1 MPETLFGLPTHILL
15 LHVVVVLLPVAAAA
29 AVAVAL
35 SPRFRHRYGLAV
47 VAFTFVTTL
56 FVPLTSQTGEGLAAR
71 LPNDPSIARHGAIG
85 QQVVIWAAVF
95 GLCLAAVVALDLLR
109 RGSAPAEDLTATER
123 WAAARIPGASLE
135 EPARWT
141 GAALTIARV
150 LVVAAA
156 IGVTVMVIRAGH
168 SGAQAV
174 WNHYPNLKAAP

>member
-1 MPETLFGLPTHILL
+1 MPQNLFGLPTHILL

-29 AVAVAL
+29 TVLVAL
-35 SPRFRHRYGLAV
+35 VKPFRHRYGLAV

-56 FVPLTSQTGEGLAAR
+56 FVPLTSQSGEGLAAR
-71 LPNDPSIARHGAIG
+71 LPDDPSIARHAAIG
-85 QQVVIWAAVF
+85 QQLVIWAAAF

-109 RGSAPAEDLTATER
+109 RASAPAQDLTTAER
-123 WAAARIPGASLE
+123 WAAPRVPGASRN

-141 GAALTIARV
+141 GTALAIARV
-150 LVVAAA
+150 LAVVAA

-174 WNHYPNLKAAP
+174 WNHYPDLKAAP

>member
-1 MPETLFGLPTHILL
+1 MPQTLFGLPTHILL
-15 LHVVVVLLPVAAAA
+15 LHVVVVLLPVAAVA

-35 SPRFRHRYGLAV
+35 VPPFRHRYGLAV
-47 VAFTFVTTL
+47 VIFTFVTTL
-56 FVPLTSQTGEGLAAR
+56 FVPLTSQAGEGLAAR

-109 RGSAPAEDLTATER
+109 RAGAPVEDLAATER
-123 WAAARIPGASLE
+123 WAVARISGAPR

-141 GAALTIARV
+141 GTALTIARV
-150 LVVAAA
+150 LTVAAA
-156 IGVTVMVIRAGH
+156 IGVTVMVVRAGH

-174 WNHYPNLKAAP
+174 WNHYPDLKAAP